1 MIPASS
7 EPTLDSPGE
16 HRLRAPAAVKAQPVG
31 FRNLRE
37 AAGELLLIPPF
48 AVERRRAAARFQRAG
63 RRLPDFVRRFG
74 CDAQLDART
83 AQAFHR
89 AQHLQRERVAVRSH
103 RARPAVVA
111 VHNLKI
117 FAQDRRNVF
126 ALVVF
131 DQVRIEP
138 ARIVA
143 AVDEID
149 KVPAHD
155 RLIQTARR
163 LKRHAAK
170 RFYELRVRS
179 LRLQQRQRPGV
190 ICADARENLFQP
202 GAEITFRQSGHPLGI
217 SVQPFF
223 QHTSV
228 VRNGVHVS
236 RAAHNVRGL

>member
-1 MIPASS
+1 MI
-7 EPTLDSPGE
+7 
-16 HRLRAPAAVKAQPVG
+16 
-31 FRNLRE
+31 
-37 AAGELLLIPPF
+37 
-48 AVERRRAAARFQRAG
+48 
-63 RRLPDFVRRFG
+63 
-74 CDAQLDART
+74 
-83 AQAFHR
+83 
-89 AQHLQRERVAVRSH
+89 
-103 RARPAVVA
+103 
-111 VHNLKI
+111 
-117 FAQDRRNVF
+117 F

-236 RAAHNVRGL
+236 RAAHNVGGFIIGRRSYSARIARQQSASAFSSRSQSTATETV